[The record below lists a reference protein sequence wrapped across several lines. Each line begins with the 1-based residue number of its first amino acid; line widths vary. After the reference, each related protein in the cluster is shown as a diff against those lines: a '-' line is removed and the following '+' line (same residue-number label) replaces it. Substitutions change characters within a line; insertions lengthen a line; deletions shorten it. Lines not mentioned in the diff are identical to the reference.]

1 VNQFFIDS
9 DLTSKI
15 SNIKIQIDTEHGK
28 FKRVQNPSGYAYTRT
43 DAHVRASLQA
53 LAWSHGVHVDVTS
66 PVPETVLAGLGVFD
80 VCPAHVIKPWLDSV
94 LKQVREYSELSN
106 EYCENV
112 WKRHMHFASKF
123 AQLPG
128 RPSPVYDF
136 ISSKTGRP
144 SVISGHNYTN
154 ETWSSRVYAISNN
167 GCLYYVDMSEFE
179 ARVLGARV
187 GIDFGGSD
195 AYMTLAEMVGI
206 PGQRDDAKLTVLA
219 SVFGAGKNFT
229 ESKNLSLSTLG
240 SVRSIFKIDELAHSS
255 GPIVTPHGRKIAK
268 PEARL
273 VPSWYTQATAVDIAW
288 QRFENTA
295 ELFPSKF
302 DTIAIVHD
310 ACIIDAPVGA
320 EKRLTKYFAQTLID
334 PVTGVSFPV
343 KIKKLS
349 DVKNVKREVQSEQDG
364 TISQ

>member
-1 VNQFFIDS
+1 MNQFFIDS

-15 SNIKIQIDTEHGK
+15 SNIKIQIDTENGK
-28 FKRVQNPSGYAYTRT
+28 FKRVQNPAGYAYTRT
-43 DAHVRASLQA
+43 DAHVRASVQA
-53 LAWSHGVHVDVTS
+53 LAWSHGLHADASVPVH
-66 PVPETVLAGLGVFD
+66 EHILAGLGVFD

-94 LKQVREYSELSN
+94 LKQVKDYSELSS

-144 SVISGHNYTN
+144 SVVSGHNYTN
-154 ETWSSRVYAISNN
+154 ETWSSRVHAISNN

-187 GIDFGGSD
+187 GIDFGHSD
-195 AYMTLAEMVGI
+195 AYTLLAEMAGI

-219 SVFGAGKNFT
+219 AVFGAGKHFT

-240 SVRSIFKIDELAHSS
+240 SVRSIFKIDELTHSE
-255 GPIVTPHGRKIAK
+255 GCIITPHGRKIAK

-273 VPSWYTQATAVDIAW
+273 VPSWYTQASAVDIAW

-310 ACIIDAPVGA
+310 ACIIDAPIGA
-320 EKRLTKYFAQTLID
+320 EKRLAKYFAQTLID

-343 KIKKLS
+343 KIQKLS
-349 DVKNVKREVQSEQDG
+349 DVKSAKKNLESYQDD
-364 TISQ
+364 TVSH